1 MSIDSG
7 LFAKLINLISCHP
20 HLIFP
25 IIICALLIPGLLNL
39 MGSPQPD
46 TRLYSFIIILVIL
59 GAAITMLLFRPAKWL
74 SAKMVEAAMEELVKT
89 LEMWVHD
96 KENASDSD
104 KKSYQFAI
112 DLLKNRIKHFYSSLD
127 DANA

>member
-1 MSIDSG
+1 
-7 LFAKLINLISCHP
+7 
-20 HLIFP
+20 
-25 IIICALLIPGLLNL
+25 
-39 MGSPQPD
+39 
-46 TRLYSFIIILVIL
+46 VIL